1 MEQHGG
7 AFPTAHADVRALA
20 GIGDYTAGAICSICY
35 GQPRAAVDGNVLRIA
50 ARITEDFSPIDL
62 ADTKKRVAENLE
74 KVYPAGECDLF
85 TQALMELGACVCT
98 PRSPK
103 CGECPVKA
111 ICFAEKAGTVDKLPV
126 KLPKK
131 EKRQEKRTVF
141 LLECDGA
148 YAVCKRT
155 EKGLLSG
162 LWQLPN
168 AAEALS
174 PADALKT
181 AEAFGA
187 KPLELQKEVHKT
199 HIFTHIVWDMV
210 GYHILCSVKADGFI
224 WATPQELE
232 TTYALPTAFRI
243 FL

>member
-1 MEQHGG
+1 M
-7 AFPTAHADVRALA
+7 FPTAHADVRALA

-126 KLPKK
+126 KLTKK
-131 EKRQEKRTVF
+131 EKRQE
-141 LLECDGA
+141 
-148 YAVCKRT
+148 
-155 EKGLLSG
+155 SG
-162 LWQLPN
+162 I
-168 AAEALS
+168 
-174 PADALKT
+174 
-181 AEAFGA
+181 AFF
-187 KPLELQKEVHKT
+187 E
-199 HIFTHIVWDMV
+199 
-210 GYHILCSVKADGFI
+210 
-224 WATPQELE
+224 
-232 TTYALPTAFRI
+232 
-243 FL
+243 